1 MSESH
6 FTSQEESKFHKS
18 EIHVSSQEESESQS
32 SLKQVSEIHHAS
44 SEHSAKNTRETVT
57 VKASLNGCKQ
67 NVVMDTGAGP
77 SLIDY
82 GSLEHINLQHK
93 IRKLRD
99 DDDGI
104 INASGHEMDIVGV
117 VDILV
122 GMQNMKP
129 VLQEFKVL
137 NSKCHAIILMGR
149 DFMSKFGTVKFDFA
163 KKRVQLGRTWISCLH
178 VGAKEKVRVSTHTVI
193 PARSETVITVRC
205 KKDLSIQTVDFDP
218 VPIRG
223 SPGVFFSKARVI
235 PDVSGEFHLTVVNVS
250 ERDVSLR
257 GRTRV
262 GFIREVEK
270 TVAVVDV
277 GNKSSV
283 VELIQF
289 GERLSPAEL
298 AEAQKLVKKYEH
310 LFTEDSKKPKQTRLV
325 NHQIITEDALPVK
338 SKYRWVPA
346 AWDKE
351 VEEQV
356 REMLKNGIIRPSS
369 SPWNSPIILVKKKDN
384 SMRFVCDFR
393 GLNNVTKKDTY
404 PLPHIRDIIDK
415 MQDAKYWST
424 LNAAGAYWSMPLNE
438 NDKEKTAFTVPRGKY
453 EFNVTPYGLTNAG
466 ASYQRMIDMCLSGLS
481 SDRILAYMDDV
492 VIFSRTF
499 SEHLK
504 ELDAV
509 FDRFSQD
516 NITLKASKC
525 VIASHAV
532 DFLGYRLS
540 EEGIKPQDRL
550 VSAILGFKRPET
562 RKAVK
567 SFLGMAGFYRSFV
580 PSFADVAQPL
590 TRLTSDN
597 VKFIWDES
605 CEKSFEELKR
615 LLSSEPVLA
624 FPRLGEPFVVDVDAS
639 DVAFGGVLMQK
650 GRDDI
655 LHPVGYYSDAVKA
668 SQNSWAPTTK
678 EAFALVLA
686 VRHWYV
692 YLAGTEFVLNSDHN
706 PLVYLRSQKDPRGKF
721 SRWILELEEY
731 NYVVKYVPGVKNV
744 KADALSRNE
753 GASADQPQSRFEDRI
768 YAALDDRDRFL
779 EQLLHEQDLDPVIRS
794 AKNCVLSGVKITE
807 GRLKRVQSQLRV
819 EDGILS
825 KSGRPVIPAPLRRFV
840 TSHLHDTGH
849 YGIDRTYALLVE
861 RFYWPGMYGYTEN
874 FVNSC
879 KTCQQTK
886 CDTRPPKAPLLPM
899 LIPSA
904 PMEFISIDIA
914 YMPVDTDGY
923 RYILLAGD
931 VFSKYIHAI
940 PLRDQTAPSIIRS
953 FENSWI
959 FTHGNPLYLLSDQ
972 GSNVDGDTVRQFCEA
987 LGIEKRRSLRP
998 VS

>member
-1 MSESH
+1 
-6 FTSQEESKFHKS
+6 
-18 EIHVSSQEESESQS
+18 
-32 SLKQVSEIHHAS
+32 
-44 SEHSAKNTRETVT
+44 
-57 VKASLNGCKQ
+57 
-67 NVVMDTGAGP
+67 
-77 SLIDY
+77 
-82 GSLEHINLQHK
+82 
-93 IRKLRD
+93 
-99 DDDGI
+99 
-104 INASGHEMDIVGV
+104 
-117 VDILV
+117 
-122 GMQNMKP
+122 
-129 VLQEFKVL
+129 
-137 NSKCHAIILMGR
+137 
-149 DFMSKFGTVKFDFA
+149 
-163 KKRVQLGRTWISCLH
+163 
-178 VGAKEKVRVSTHTVI
+178 
-193 PARSETVITVRC
+193 
-205 KKDLSIQTVDFDP
+205 
-218 VPIRG
+218 
-223 SPGVFFSKARVI
+223 
-235 PDVSGEFHLTVVNVS
+235 
-250 ERDVSLR
+250 
-257 GRTRV
+257 
-262 GFIREVEK
+262 
-270 TVAVVDV
+270 
-277 GNKSSV
+277 
-283 VELIQF
+283 
-289 GERLSPAEL
+289 
-298 AEAQKLVKKYEH
+298 
-310 LFTEDSKKPKQTRLV
+310 
-325 NHQIITEDALPVK
+325 
-338 SKYRWVPA
+338 
-346 AWDKE
+346 
-351 VEEQV
+351 
-356 REMLKNGIIRPSS
+356 
-369 SPWNSPIILVKKKDN
+369 
-384 SMRFVCDFR
+384 
-393 GLNNVTKKDTY
+393 
-404 PLPHIRDIIDK
+404 
-415 MQDAKYWST
+415 
-424 LNAAGAYWSMPLNE
+424 
-438 NDKEKTAFTVPRGKY
+438 
-453 EFNVTPYGLTNAG
+453 
-466 ASYQRMIDMCLSGLS
+466 
-481 SDRILAYMDDV
+481 
-492 VIFSRTF
+492 
-499 SEHLK
+499 
-504 ELDAV
+504 
-509 FDRFSQD
+509 
-516 NITLKASKC
+516 
-525 VIASHAV
+525 
-532 DFLGYRLS
+532 
-540 EEGIKPQDRL
+540 
-550 VSAILGFKRPET
+550 
-562 RKAVK
+562 
-567 SFLGMAGFYRSFV
+567 MAGFYRSFV

-779 EQLLHEQDLDPVIRS
+779 EQLLQEQDLDPVIRS

-840 TSHLHDTGH
+840 TSHLHETGH

-953 FENSWI
+953 FENSWV

-972 GSNVDGDTVRQFCEA
+972 GSNVDGDTVRQFCET
-987 LGIEKRRSLRP
+987 LGIEKRRSSPFHSQGNGFAERNIRSVREILRAALLARKMDESRWRKLLPGLVFALNASVSRATKSVPYSVVFGRLPILP
-998 VS
+998 VDVLFGGSITSGSKDSITPEQYTEEVAASLKQIWDSVRSHLQISKREMMAQYNKRLRFHDHQPGANVWLKTDVIKTGENKLAPKRSGPWRVVRKMPNGVTFQITNSKSGVTKIVHHDKLKPVREDRFDAPDSEGSITVSGDESDEGSSSASSSAHSDYFPSEDSDSDDSQVQPDEDRRYPLRDRVRRVIPGAIPWDAVHM